1 MSTWRTPAMCSGAVE
16 EQAGRASETT
26 QQLVI
31 KDELVWR
38 ILSEGAP
45 CARLTSS
52 QYNLTSICLRSLVLR
67 LVVKAIS
74 PTAQFLGEPPQHLLS
89 VAPCLWN
96 DVGLDVLDGA
106 LHLGFHLTGGL
117 LEGLRYSSFLSHTG
131 SIDTPRQASV
141 VLARQ
146 QTPFTL
152 PKRPIAVPRRLA

>member
-1 MSTWRTPAMCSGAVE
+1 MCPHGERRPCVRARWKNRPAAPPRPRNNS
-16 EQAGRASETT
+16 
-26 QQLVI
+26 

-52 QYNLTSICLRSLVLR
+52 QYNLTSICLRSLVLL
-67 LVVKAIS
+67 LVIQAIS
-74 PTAQFLGEPPQHLLS
+74 PAAQFLGEPPQHLLS

-106 LHLGFHLTGGL
+106 VHLGFHLTGGL

-131 SIDTPRQASV
+131 R
-141 VLARQ
+141 
-146 QTPFTL
+146 
-152 PKRPIAVPRRLA
+152 